1 MRKAT
6 LRDVGKLAKVDP
18 SLVSRVLNNDPN
30 ASASPQTKKRILD
43 AAKKLNYTTNVS
55 ARNLKLASTKTIG
68 LLLSDLTNPTN
79 DLIAHGALQR
89 AAELGYDVIIA
100 NHSDIGGD
108 KTFVKMLSQ
117 GHVDGI
123 LAFVNSVNEAEF
135 EELSDKRFGRIL
147 PMNGKLK
154 GIDCSVSVDD
164 GLASEMCVD
173 HLVSLGHKN
182 IVGIFAPLN
191 LDSPKRRAA
200 GFKKACK
207 RHGIEAKIIST
218 QGYTQRDGYLATLEA
233 ISKYSPTAI
242 FPSSNAYV
250 LGTYRAIYESK
261 LSIPDDISVMT
272 VHNSEI
278 TEFMSPPLTN
288 VMLPAGEMGRVAAEK
303 LISMIDGQKIGHVT
317 VGIPPRLVLRSS
329 TAKLTRSSQ
338 NTQEV
343 GTQSKFRLAP

>member
-30 ASASPQTKKRILD
+30 ASASARTKKRILD
-43 AAKKLNYTTNVS
+43 AAKKLNYTTNIS

-79 DLIAHGALQR
+79 DLVAHGVLQR
-89 AAELGYDVIIA
+89 SAELGYDVIIA

-135 EELSDKRFGRIL
+135 EELSDRLLERIL
-147 PMNGKLK
+147 PMNGKLT
-154 GIDCSVSVDD
+154 GLQCSVTVDD
-164 GLASEMCVD
+164 ALAAEMCVD
-173 HLVSLGHKN
+173 HLVGLGHKN
-182 IVGIFAPLN
+182 MVGIFAPQLH
-191 LDSPKRRAA
+191 DSPKRRVV
-200 GFKKACK
+200 GFKKACT
-207 RHGIEAKIIST
+207 RNGIEPKILLT
-218 QGYTQRDGYLATLEA
+218 HGYSQRDGYLATLEA
-233 ISKYSPTAI
+233 ISEYSPTAI

-250 LGTYRAIYESK
+250 LGAYRALYERN
-261 LSIPDDISVMT
+261 LRIPDDVSVIT
-272 VHNSEI
+272 IHNSEV
-278 TEFMSPPLTN
+278 TEYLSPPLTN
-288 VMLPAGEMGRVAAEK
+288 VMLPANEMGKMAAEK
-303 LISMIDGQKIGHVT
+303 LINIIDGQKIGHVT

-329 TAKLTRSSQ
+329 TAQVIGDKSTLSS
-338 NTQEV
+338 EV
-343 GTQSKFRLAP
+343 RVLKPLS